1 MASSRLKRKPS
12 EYVNDHVHFSVQY
25 EHVAVELR
33 HHVGV
38 NHIMF
43 ATDFPH
49 IECEYPN
56 TMPSGG
62 GDLFNRPQRRGV
74 PHPGGERD

>member
-1 MASSRLKRKPS
+1 M
-12 EYVNDHVHFSVQY
+12 QY
-25 EHVAVELR
+25 EKVALELR

-38 NHIMF
+38 DHIMF

-56 TMPSGG
+56 SKAVVEEIYANIPVE
-62 GDLFNRPQRRGV
+62 D
-74 PHPGGERD
+74 RDKIWAQNTLDYFKLDAA